1 MTDTCAHSKDF
12 ITVKQRTQ
20 APPSEKMNFFPAR
33 SDMCPMVFS
42 VLPRQDSPGSC
53 WKIFRQNCRS
63 CESLPLPLFSCP
75 AHVSTPPHICPSLT
89 DALSIFSRSKWW
101 GSEILMYP
109 LSIMSLI
116 VELHMFIVERERKC
130 DPRVRYS
137 SPPQLRP
144 SQNTSDVIC
153 ERRTYMGRC
162 RNLNG
167 QESSMRQGRVSTT
180 S

>member
-1 MTDTCAHSKDF
+1 MGGFFFGCAVCALGQVPVSSGAVSDR
-12 ITVKQRTQ
+12 IAEVVE
-20 APPSEKMNFFPAR
+20 AFPCLKFR
-33 SDMCPMVFS
+33 VRLVFRHR
-42 VLPRQDSPGSC
+42 LR
-53 WKIFRQNCRS
+53 
-63 CESLPLPLFSCP
+63 
-75 AHVSTPPHICPSLT
+75 ACPSLT
-89 DALSIFSRSKWW
+89 DAISIFSRSKWW

-116 VELHMFIVERERKC
+116 VELHRFIVERERKC
-130 DPRVRYS
+130 DPRIRYS
-137 SPPQLRP
+137 SPPPLRP

>member
-1 MTDTCAHSKDF
+1 MWTGKQWKVLQQLRKPTSINMKIEGTC
-12 ITVKQRTQ
+12 
-20 APPSEKMNFFPAR
+20 EKAG
-33 SDMCPMVFS
+33 VLFS
-42 VLPRQDSPGSC
+42 ILSRWDAPGSC

-153 ERRTYMGRC
+153 ERRRYMGRC

>member
-1 MTDTCAHSKDF
+1 MWTGKQWKVLQQLRKPTSINMKIEGTC
-12 ITVKQRTQ
+12 
-20 APPSEKMNFFPAR
+20 EKAG
-33 SDMCPMVFS
+33 VLFS
-42 VLPRQDSPGSC
+42 ILSRRDAPGSC
-53 WKIFRQNCRS
+53 RKIFRQNCRS

-75 AHVSTPPHICPSLT
+75 AHVSTLAHICPSLT